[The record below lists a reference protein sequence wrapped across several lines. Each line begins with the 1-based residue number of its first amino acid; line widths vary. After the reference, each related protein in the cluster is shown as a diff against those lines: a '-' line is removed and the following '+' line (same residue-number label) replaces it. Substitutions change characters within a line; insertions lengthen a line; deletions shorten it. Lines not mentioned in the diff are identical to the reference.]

1 MKTCSTCPKLIK
13 NGYSH
18 CFECNNKDESASDS
32 ELIVKRESIPKCV
45 RNAVWRHLNNNQL
58 EAKCIC
64 CRVETVTIG
73 NFHVGHITSV
83 ANGGTTTL
91 DNLTVLCPLCNCSM
105 GKCNVYEFIDKYK
118 LHYFEKNPDIL

>member
-1 MKTCSTCPKLIK
+1 MKNCASCPKRIK
-13 NGYSH
+13 NDYTH
-18 CFECNNKDESASDS
+18 CYECNNKEDAS
-32 ELIVKRESIPKCV
+32 ETEVIVKRESIPKCV
-45 RNAVWRHLNNNQL
+45 RNAVWRHQNDNKL

-64 CRVETVTIG
+64 CLVETVTIG

-105 GKCNVYEFIDKYK
+105 GKCNVYDFIDKYK
-118 LHYFEKNPDIL
+118 LHFFEKKLDIL

>member
-1 MKTCSTCPKLIK
+1 MKNCATCPKLIK
-13 NGYSH
+13 NDFTH
-18 CFECNNKDESASDS
+18 CYECNNKDDAS
-32 ELIVKRESIPKCV
+32 ETEVTVKRESIPKCV
-45 RNAVWRHLNNNQL
+45 RNAVWRHQNDNKL

-64 CRVETVTIG
+64 CLVETVTIG

-105 GKCNVYEFIDKYK
+105 GKCNVYDFIDKYK
-118 LHYFEKNPDIL
+118 LHFFEKKLETL

>member
-1 MKTCSTCPKLIK
+1 MKNCATCPKLIK
-13 NGYSH
+13 NDFTH
-18 CFECNNKDESASDS
+18 CYECNNKDDS
-32 ELIVKRESIPKCV
+32 SETEVTVKRESILKCV
-45 RNAVWRHLNNNQL
+45 RNAVWRHQNDNKL

-64 CRVETVTIG
+64 CLVETVTIG

-105 GKCNVYEFIDKYK
+105 GKCNVYDFIDKYK
-118 LHYFEKNPDIL
+118 LHFFEKKLDIL

>member
-1 MKTCSTCPKLIK
+1 MKNCATCPKLIK
-13 NGYSH
+13 NDFTH
-18 CFECNNKDESASDS
+18 CYECNNKDDAS
-32 ELIVKRESIPKCV
+32 ETEVTVKRESIPKCV
-45 RNAVWRHLNNNQL
+45 RNAVWRHQNDNKL

-64 CRVETVTIG
+64 CLVETVTIG

-105 GKCNVYEFIDKYK
+105 GKCNVYDFIDKYR
-118 LHYFEKNPDIL
+118 LHFFEKKPETL

>member
-1 MKTCSTCPKLIK
+1 MKNCATCPKLIK
-13 NGYSH
+13 NDFTH
-18 CFECNNKDESASDS
+18 CYECNNKDDS
-32 ELIVKRESIPKCV
+32 SETEVVVKRESIPKCV
-45 RNAVWRHLNNNQL
+45 RNAVWRHQNDNKL

-64 CRVETVTIG
+64 CLVETVTIG

-105 GKCNVYEFIDKYK
+105 GKCNVYDFIDRFK
-118 LHYFEKNPDIL
+118 LHYFEKKL

>member
-1 MKTCSTCPKLIK
+1 MKNCATCPKLIK
-13 NGYSH
+13 NDFTH
-18 CFECNNKDESASDS
+18 CYECNNKDDS
-32 ELIVKRESIPKCV
+32 SETEVVVKRESIPKCV
-45 RNAVWRHLNNNQL
+45 RNAVWRHQNDNKL

-64 CRVETVTIG
+64 CLVETVTIG

-105 GKCNVYEFIDKYK
+105 GKCNVYDFIDKYK
-118 LHYFEKNPDIL
+118 LHFFEKKLDIL

>member
-1 MKTCSTCPKLIK
+1 MKNCATCPKLIK
-13 NGYSH
+13 NDFTH
-18 CFECNNKDESASDS
+18 CYECNNKDDAS
-32 ELIVKRESIPKCV
+32 ETEVVVKRESIPKCV
-45 RNAVWRHLNNNQL
+45 RNAVWRHQNDNKL

-64 CRVETVTIG
+64 CLVETVTIG

-105 GKCNVYEFIDKYK
+105 GKHNVYEFIDRYK
-118 LHYFEKNPDIL
+118 LHIKI